1 MANMFKIIE
10 GQGGASGPEWLS
22 DHPNPGN
29 RYDYIVKEA
38 SLVRVQGNANT
49 GDFGAIQAKLKGMP
63 PAYTAEQIA
72 RGQARSQPAGT
83 TTGTTGRRRNVN
95 VELPSTRFRSYSPA
109 SFLRVS
115 VPDNWDQ
122 VDGGNSITYA
132 PNGGFY
138 DEGGGETTFTHG
150 VEIGVAQ
157 GGTGNLQRDTQDL
170 LRNFARSNPDLRNA
184 GNARRESIG
193 GRQGITQPLSNI
205 SNATGDPEY
214 VALSTTQLRDGS
226 LLYIIGVA
234 PQDESS
240 AYENAFRRVRQL
252 VQLSDR

>member
-1 MANMFKIIE
+1 
-10 GQGGASGPEWLS
+10 
-22 DHPNPGN
+22 
-29 RYDYIVKEA
+29 
-38 SLVRVQGNANT
+38 
-49 GDFGAIQAKLKGMP
+49 
-63 PAYTAEQIA
+63 
-72 RGQARSQPAGT
+72 
-83 TTGTTGRRRNVN
+83 
-95 VELPSTRFRSYSPA
+95 
-109 SFLRVS
+109 
-115 VPDNWDQ
+115 
-122 VDGGNSITYA
+122 
-132 PNGGFY
+132 
-138 DEGGGETTFTHG
+138 

-234 PQDESS
+234 PQDESG